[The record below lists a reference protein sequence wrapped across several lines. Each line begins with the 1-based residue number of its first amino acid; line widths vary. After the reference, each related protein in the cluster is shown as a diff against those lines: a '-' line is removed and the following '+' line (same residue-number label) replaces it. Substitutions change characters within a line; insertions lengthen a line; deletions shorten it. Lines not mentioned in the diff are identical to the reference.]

1 MWFEYEPEIRAIGD
15 VLDAEP
21 AVSELAV
28 STGGTLRFAHVGRVR
43 FLLRGEPHERRH
55 EYRRSEQAP
64 GIGFSTRG
72 LQGGVS

>member
-28 STGGTLRFAHVGRVR
+28 STGGTLRFARVGRVR

-55 EYRRSEQAP
+55 
-64 GIGFSTRG
+64 
-72 LQGGVS
+72 